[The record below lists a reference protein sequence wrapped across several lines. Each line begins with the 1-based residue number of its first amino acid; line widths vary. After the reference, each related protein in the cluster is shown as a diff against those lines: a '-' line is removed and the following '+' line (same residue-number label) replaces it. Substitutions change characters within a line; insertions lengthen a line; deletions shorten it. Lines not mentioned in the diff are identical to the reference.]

1 MDKNLLYGVIVIFL
15 RIKISRLNIRN
26 AKDVKDG
33 IMVNVAFLIN
43 YAKDVIVEISIK
55 RMFPSHKWLAN

>member
-1 MDKNLLYGVIVIFL
+1 MYGVIVIFL

-55 RMFPSHKWLAN
+55 RMFPSHK

>member
-15 RIKISRLNIRN
+15 RIKISSLNIRN

-55 RMFPSHKWLAN
+55 RMFLSHKWLAK